1 MNRKETAYL
10 MAIIK
15 TAYPE
20 YYRQTNEIED
30 AINLWH
36 EMFLQDDSVLIG
48 EAVKRFIKNDDKG
61 FPPKI
66 GQIANISKDIQAEQ
80 RREQERE
87 RTRLELDKPKRE
99 ITEQERKY
107 QDEVIAKMRAFLDGK
122 ER

>member
-36 EMFLQDDSVLIG
+36 EMFRADDSSLIG

-80 RREQERE
+80 RKEQERE

-99 ITEQERKY
+99 ITEEEKKY
-107 QDEVIAKMRAFLDGK
+107 KDEVLAKMRAFLDG
-122 ER
+122 

>member
-1 MNRKETAYL
+1 

-20 YYRQTNEIED
+20 YYRQSSDIED

-36 EMFLQDDSVLIG
+36 EMFRQDDSVLIG
-48 EAVKRFIKNDDKG
+48 EAVKRFIRNDDKG

-66 GQIANISKDIQAEQ
+66 GQIANIAKDIQAEQ
-80 RREQERE
+80 RRERERE

-99 ITEQERKY
+99 ITEEERKY
-107 QDEVIAKMRAFLDGK
+107 QDEVLNKTRAFLDGK
-122 ER
+122 EM